1 MLTGWCERNNS
12 GKNVD
17 LKHITLSLSLRLTG
31 LFSSAAVEKDV
42 SSGGGGG
49 GNSYCNKAESKVSL
63 VTETKEGTESPQKVN
78 PHSTKV

>member
-17 LKHITLSLSLRLTG
+17 LKHITLSLRLTG
-31 LFSSAAVEKDV
+31 LFSSAAVEKEV
-42 SSGGGGG
+42 NSGGGGG

>member
-17 LKHITLSLSLRLTG
+17 LKHITLSLRLTG